1 MPINE
6 VIKFG
11 GISEKSAVGVRSSER
26 IRSQPNADLSQ
37 MERAQERAQIRDYG
51 ATSGTGLISKF
62 NLASIPNEVLAAR
75 ASKLGISLGT
85 SPNQIDSSI
94 ASIKN
99 LDLER
104 TLIMLKRK
112 ESSLKEQDE
121 GDSSFVINEA
131 TSLYEDLIESV
142 PDVSHSLKG
151 ELSRGGRAKTLA
163 RKSKKKGMNTML
175 GCIWNGEGFRDPA
188 KHSFVRETIKD
199 YRLDF
204 FAILETGRSDFS
216 APFLRHLAGGSDF
229 SWYCLP
235 PQGRSGGILLEI
247 NNAILKVIKVTNGDY
262 YVKFQIRSKKDGF
275 EWLLIPV
282 YGAT

>member
-1 MPINE
+1 
-6 VIKFG
+6 
-11 GISEKSAVGVRSSER
+11 
-26 IRSQPNADLSQ
+26 
-37 MERAQERAQIRDYG
+37 
-51 ATSGTGLISKF
+51 
-62 NLASIPNEVLAAR
+62 
-75 ASKLGISLGT
+75 
-85 SPNQIDSSI
+85 
-94 ASIKN
+94 
-99 LDLER
+99 
-104 TLIMLKRK
+104 
-112 ESSLKEQDE
+112 
-121 GDSSFVINEA
+121 
-131 TSLYEDLIESV
+131 
-142 PDVSHSLKG
+142 
-151 ELSRGGRAKTLA
+151 
-163 RKSKKKGMNTML
+163 ML